1 MPNNPCVRIAH
12 RGASADYPENTLL
25 AFERAIAHG
34 VDMLELDLQLTRD
47 GELVVIHDETLE
59 RTTNGAGLVRDQP
72 LADIQRLDAGRGQ
85 RVPLLAEVV
94 ELVRPTAVR
103 LCVEVKGETVADS
116 LAITEATVAALER
129 ADMLGRVVV
138 TSFIGPALLH
148 AKALR
153 PDIATLLDPSPQ
165 NGSLTPRQICQ
176 QTLAAGANCIS
187 YDVRFLTQAIVDEA
201 RFSGLALWP
210 WAPNE
215 ADDIR
220 RVLGM
225 GVPGIMT
232 DRPDVLNAVLAELF
246 GPTF

>member
-72 LADIQRLDAGRGQ
+72 LVDIQRLDAGRGQ

-116 LAITEATVAALER
+116 LAIAEAAVAALER

-138 TSFIGPALLH
+138 TSFIGPALLR

-165 NGSLTPRQICQ
+165 DGSLTPRQICQ

-215 ADDIR
+215 AEEIR
-220 RVLGM
+220 RVLDM

-232 DRPDVLNAVLAELF
+232 DRPDVLNTVLAELY
-246 GPTF
+246 

>member
-47 GELVVIHDETLE
+47 GELVVIHDEMLE
-59 RTTNGAGLVRDQP
+59 RTTNGTGLVRDQL

-85 RVPLLAEVV
+85 HVPLLAEVV

-103 LCVEVKGETVADS
+103 LCVEVKGETIADS
-116 LAITEATVAALER
+116 LAIAEATVAALER

-138 TSFIGPALLH
+138 TSFTGPALLR
-148 AKALR
+148 AKALQ

-165 NGSLTPRQICQ
+165 DGSLTPRQICQ

-220 RVLGM
+220 RVLDM

-232 DRPDVLNAVLAELF
+232 DRPDVLNAVLAELD
-246 GPTF
+246 